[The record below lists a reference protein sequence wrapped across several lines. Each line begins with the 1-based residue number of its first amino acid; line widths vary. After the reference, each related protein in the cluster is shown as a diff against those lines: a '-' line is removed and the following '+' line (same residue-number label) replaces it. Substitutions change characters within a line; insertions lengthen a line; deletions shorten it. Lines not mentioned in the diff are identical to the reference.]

1 MFHSRSFSKDNPEH
15 IQCLSSLIIFLQTL
29 VNETGNNIA
38 DLFATSDLTKNPVT
52 LLCDK
57 MAADLKNEREEEEH
71 DEEENEEN
79 RREIILSLLDTL
91 SRLATHFEHGSLAR

>member
-1 MFHSRSFSKDNPEH
+1 MR
-15 IQCLSSLIIFLQTL
+15 FLQTL
-29 VNETGNNIA
+29 VNETGNNIS

-57 MAADLKNEREEEEH
+57 MADLKNEEEEH

-79 RREIILSLLDTL
+79 REIILSLLDTL
-91 SRLATHFEHGSLAR
+91 TQLATHFEHGSLAR